1 MITRKLSQQNVSRG
15 FFRPRCHYCVR
26 ALPVSHRHRFVV
38 FLRNASAIISFV
50 VVLSACAPDNSSG
63 LDHSNGENLSDSE
76 IFFAPDL
83 DNDVYNYVMANN
95 LDIPMDRN
103 EIYSIIGPPS
113 DFYKEVSV
121 NLLTPVWRRYA
132 DRGGF
137 VFVYQKRDR
146 KKEKIVEDH
155 IYSNFTLLG
164 IGKKDT
170 YTNGTD
176 YFRGS
181 IDYYSKSGVTVSYGA
196 LTRIA
201 EKNASLRGKEKID
214 YFLKRNKI
222 TGPIKKSK
230 IDVSADTVT
239 FSYKNHVISCEVSG
253 IYRCFVDHQKYDIL
267 FVKHGLDVISV
278 LGSGLID

>member
-1 MITRKLSQQNVSRG
+1 MSRTYSVTG
-15 FFRPRCHYCVR
+15 SGKNLRLTPSPGSG
-26 ALPVSHRHRFVV
+26 LPV
-38 FLRNASAIISFV
+38 IKIGGISFFV
-50 VVLSACAPDNSSG
+50 ALSACAPDNSSG
-63 LDHSNGENLSDSE
+63 LDHSNGESHSDSE
-76 IFFAPDL
+76 IFVGPDL
-83 DNDVYNYVMANN
+83 ENDVYNYVMANN

-146 KKEKIVEDH
+146 KKEKIVENH

-164 IGKKDT
+164 IGKKNT

-181 IDYYSKSGVTVSYGA
+181 IGHYPKSGVTVSYGA

-201 EKNASLRGKEKID
+201 EEKVSLRGKEKID
-214 YFLKRNKI
+214 YFLKINKI
-222 TGPIKKSK
+222 MGPIKEGK
-230 IDVSADTVT
+230 IHVSADTVT
-239 FSYKNHVISCEVSG
+239 FSYKNHIISCQVSG
-253 IYRCFVDHQKYDIL
+253 ISRCFVDDPKYDIL

-278 LGSGLID
+278 LDQLKL